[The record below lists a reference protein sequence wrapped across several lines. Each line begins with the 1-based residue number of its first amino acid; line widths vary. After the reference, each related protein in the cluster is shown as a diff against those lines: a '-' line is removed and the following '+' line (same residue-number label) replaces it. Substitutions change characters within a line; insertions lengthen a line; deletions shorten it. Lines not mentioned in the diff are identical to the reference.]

1 MRISDW
7 SSDVCSSDLRLL
19 RERDLVVMAR
29 RRFVIGQRRQRPR
42 RVFGGVAQV
51 DIISAGARAVERGYL
66 VIAARGAGLDLGR
79 HAANVALRLGQAA
92 KGFGQA
98 ALHFLNLL
106 VQFGDQVGLALVGV
120 GIEEARV
127 LAERAHPFGDAALRH
142 ALRLENRVGARGERS
157 EEHQSELQ
165 SLMRTSYA
173 VFWLE

>member
-7 SSDVCSSDLRLL
+7 SSDVCSSDL
-19 RERDLVVMAR
+19 
-29 RRFVIGQRRQRPR
+29 
-42 RVFGGVAQV
+42 
-51 DIISAGARAVERGYL
+51 ARAVERGYL

-120 GIEEARV
+120 GI
-127 LAERAHPFGDAALRH
+127 
-142 ALRLENRVGARGERS
+142 RS
-157 EEHQSELQ
+157 EERRVGKECVSTCRSRWSPYH
-165 SLMRTSYA
+165 
-173 VFWLE
+173 